1 MLKTIPETCRI
12 LKCGRTSVHKL
23 INEGKLERV
32 KPLPGKSLITLD
44 SIDALIAQSVK

>member
-23 INEGKLERV
+23 INEGKLDRV
-32 KPLPGKSLITLD
+32 KPLPGKSLITQE
-44 SIDALIAQSVK
+44 SIEALIEQSMT